1 MATQEQLIL
10 AQARAEAA
18 DIYKPELD
26 DEKSGFIQDATA
38 GIMSMQAFDE
48 SLYAAKGAV
57 KDFER
62 DYRTGEFKDKSLMD
76 RFGRSVFGMKR
87 GDFTGTLKDEDDMAE
102 DLILDDEEGNLPI
115 NKTTKEINNNS
126 NSIDTNDIAFETSD
140 AESTK
145 VDTSELEIDLL
156 AGTNNA
162 ELDLN
167 GNIVTK
173 PFEKPDY
180 KTFGPLSYQD
190 NPFTNPYSIM
200 DNLPLSK
207 PERPNVGI
215 PSEQDDMAEDMRL
228 PEPKRE
234 FGGGAFQTNITYDP
248 VTLQPTYGTSYM
260 NYADNS
266 VGDTLMYKTPE
277 FKTNTYDM
285 SRRNAQTYYDFTPL
299 DSLLSVTQP
308 SGMSVDEVQS
318 DFGGINEPVSKQEM
332 FDKMSEKQKRKFKK
346 SQKRK

>member
-18 DIYKPELD
+18 DIYKPKLD
-26 DEKSGFIQDATA
+26 DGKSGFLQDATA
-38 GIMSMQAFDE
+38 GIMGMQAFDE
-48 SLYAAKGAV
+48 SLYAVKGAV

-62 DYRTGEFKDKSLMD
+62 DYRTGEFKDGSLMD

-87 GDFTGTLKDEDDMAE
+87 GDFTGTLKDEDDVE
-102 DLILDDEEGNLPI
+102 GDLTIEEIDDEFNMSQLE
-115 NKTTKEINNNS
+115 
-126 NSIDTNDIAFETSD
+126 NDFG
-140 AESTK
+140 
-145 VDTSELEIDLL
+145 

-190 NPFTNPYSIM
+190 NPFTNPYRIM

-207 PERPNVGI
+207 PDRPNVGI
-215 PSEQDDMAEDMRL
+215 PSEQDDIAADMTL
-228 PEPKRE
+228 PQPQKE
-234 FGGGAFQTNITYDP
+234 FGGGAYQTNITYDP
-248 VTLQPTYGTSYM
+248 ETLQEIYGTSYM
-260 NYADNS
+260 NYAVDA
-266 VGDTLMYKTPE
+266 VGDTTIVRTPE
-277 FKTNTYDM
+277 RKSTNLGM
-285 SRRNAQTYYDFTPL
+285 SRTRAQFDYNTQPV
-299 DSLLSVTQP
+299 DSLISVVQP
-308 SGMSVDEVQS
+308 PGMSVDEVQS
-318 DFGGINEPVSKQEM
+318 DFAGINTPVSKQEM
-332 FDKMSEKQKRKFKK
+332 FNRMSKKQQRKFKK